1 MSSGKKHRVALVG
14 AGAIAA
20 THLGFIKGVR
30 NASVVALC
38 DPLPNKARELAAAKD
53 LETAC
58 YTDIDAMLRE
68 VEPSVVHVVTP
79 PATHADIAI
88 RAMEAGANVLVEKPF
103 GGRAVLA
110 LVTVVRSFLL

>member
-68 VEPSVVHVVTP
+68 VEPSVVPVVSAP
-79 PATHADIAI
+79 
-88 RAMEAGANVLVEKPF
+88 VW
-103 GGRAVLA
+103 
-110 LVTVVRSFLL
+110 RSGVMS